1 MNFSRE
7 DIDNI
12 IVKYLHGEA
21 SSDEIQLLREYI
33 NSSPKNMDDFKEE
46 YSVWSAYGAL
56 DIENKVSIEDALNQV
71 LTTVNKKQRIGKLL
85 IRIAATLFIPL
96 LLLNVWLILRNTN
109 AFSTKT
115 ITYNEITASFGTRSL
130 VTLADGSTVWLNAGS
145 KLKYPYQFEGRER
158 IVYLE
163 GEALFNVESNK
174 KNPFIVK
181 TNNLSVK
188 ATGTRFDV
196 LAYSNDPKHS
206 VILVEG
212 KVGVS
217 HWDEQKGIST
227 YLTHLV
233 PNQVFSFDTLTR
245 ESELSSEEIYKYIAW
260 ADGKLVFRDD
270 PMSEVVKKISHFYN
284 VDIELKGEQLKD
296 YIFRATFDE
305 ESIDEILKLLKI
317 SSPIE
322 YYEVTRKPLPDG
334 SFQKRKIIIT
344 AREN

>member
-7 DIDNI
+7 DIDNV

-21 SSDEIQLLREYI
+21 TSEEIQLLREYI
-33 NSSPKNMDDFKEE
+33 NSSPENLNDFKEK
-46 YSVWSAYGAL
+46 YAVWSTYGAL
-56 DIENKVSIEDALNQV
+56 DIENKVSSERALSKV
-71 LTTVNKKQRIGKLL
+71 LSTVNKKQRIGKIL
-85 IRIAATLFIPL
+85 IRVAATLFIPL
-96 LLLNVWLILRNTN
+96 LLINAWLILQNKHV
-109 AFSTKT
+109 FSTKT
-115 ITYNEITASFGTRSL
+115 VAYNEITASFGTRSL

-145 KLKYPYQFEGRER
+145 KLKYPHQFVGRER

-181 TNNLSVK
+181 TNNLSVE

-196 LAYSNDPKHS
+196 LAYANEARHR

-212 KVGVS
+212 NVGVF
-217 HWDEQKGIST
+217 HWDEQKGVSNHITNLS
-227 YLTHLV
+227 
-233 PNQVFSFDTLTR
+233 PNHVFSFDTLTR
-245 ESELSSEEIYKYIAW
+245 ESELSSEDIYKYIAW
-260 ADGKLVFRDD
+260 TEGKLVFRDD
-270 PMSEVVKKISHFYN
+270 PMSEVIKKISHFYN

-305 ESIDEILKLLKI
+305 ESIDEILKLLKL

-334 SFQKRKIIIT
+334 SFPKRKIIIT
-344 AREN
+344 ARKN